1 MKMKITLEINNKAI
15 NAFKKAFDNIAK
27 PCIKKA
33 KKAYKKA
40 NIAKICDKC
49 RDKFNKAH
57 KASESAFNTIKNN
70 IHLTVEK

>member
-1 MKMKITLEINNKAI
+1 MKITLEINNKAI
-15 NAFKKAFDNIAK
+15 NAFKKAFNNITK

-49 RDKFNKAH
+49 RDNFNKAH
-57 KASESAFNTIKNN
+57 KAGENAFSTIKKN
-70 IHLTVEK
+70 ISIKVER